1 MVRKVLKGREDPQ
14 VDHDGPGLAPLS
26 EAVGEEE
33 EHQENEEGNL
43 LAGDGRADDGL
54 EESAFDTELLT
65 TDNLTKIFAKARDQD
80 TDLELT
86 EAEQQLLLEAAA
98 NPMGLGDGIS

>member
-43 LAGDGRADDGL
+43 LAGDGP

-65 TDNLTKIFAKARDQD
+65 TDNLTKIFAKAQDQD